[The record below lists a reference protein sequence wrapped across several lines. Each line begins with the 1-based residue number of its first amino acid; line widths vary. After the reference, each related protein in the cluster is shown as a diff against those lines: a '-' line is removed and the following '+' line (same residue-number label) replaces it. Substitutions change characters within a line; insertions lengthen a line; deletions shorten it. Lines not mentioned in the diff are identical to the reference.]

1 MLPDVGLDTVSE
13 FDRLPYWQT
22 DYYTALE
29 IMQGVRDLIT
39 MHDVTIGIIESG
51 YSPNHEFDDITIE
64 NVSERNAR
72 GERIE
77 LESTAE
83 HGTAVS
89 GLICGD
95 NDAQGINGIA
105 STLIGDHLHVVM
117 ARPYLISNS
126 DCAAIESAII

>member
-1 MLPDVGLDTVSE
+1 MLPDVGLIALASLTV
-13 FDRLPYWQT
+13 FPIGQT

-51 YSPNHEFDDITIE
+51 HSPNDEFDDITIE
-64 NVSERNAR
+64 NVSERNPW

-77 LESTAE
+77 LDSTDE
-83 HGTAVS
+83 HGTAVA

-95 NDAQGINGIA
+95 NDAQGITG
-105 STLIGDHLHVVM
+105 LP
-117 ARPYLISNS
+117 AR
-126 DCAAIESAII
+126 